1 MGFAQVAE
9 GFARTWGQKQEQG
22 YYAKHRRQY
31 VKHVEVQRLVKASE
45 CEKVHALTVRSKLAW
60 VASAVGVITVGFSM
74 FALVAI
80 AKGDE
85 KFQKEVVTPVRDYLR
100 KAAGS

>member
-1 MGFAQVAE
+1 M
-9 GFARTWGQKQEQG
+9 RKT
-22 YYAKHRRQY
+22 
-31 VKHVEVQRLVKASE
+31 
-45 CEKVHALTVRSKLAW
+45 RSKLAW

-85 KFQKEVVTPVRDYLR
+85 KFQKEVKY
-100 KAAGS
+100 